1 MRTLLRVCFLAV
13 ALIVGSAARA
23 QDGYPNRAI
32 TLVVPVP
39 PGGASDFIARELGQ
53 KLAEAV
59 GQPVVISNQ
68 GGASGTIASNNVAK
82 AAPDGYTLLMSSI
95 TTHGIGPLVNTNAPY
110 DSLRDFTSI
119 LLASQLPLI
128 MTINAGHATK
138 SVAEV
143 IAYGKANP
151 GKLSFASSGNGG
163 APHLSGELFKI
174 VAGIDML
181 HVPYR
186 GSGPAVVDVG
196 GGRVDIMFDAAP
208 SLLAMIQA
216 DKLRP
221 LAAASATRV
230 QILPEVPTFAE
241 LGISGMEV
249 SLWFGISGPAGMP
262 AAVVQRLNTEIGKI
276 LQMPDIGDGFASR
289 AQCRWAARRS
299 GTTRASAANQRAG
312 ATWCARTTFRSS
324 TSEATA
330 PARDRRCS
338 AACRSPR
345 RRGSSC
351 CRSRRPRRCPRC
363 RDRRSRRVA
372 APRGRLP
379 RSSTSSVVT
388 FTAKS
393 SMARC
398 RLLNRAAR

>member
-1 MRTLLRVCFLAV
+1 MRTLLRLCFLVV
-13 ALIVGSAARA
+13 ALIVAPIARA

-39 PGGASDFIARELGQ
+39 PGGASDFIARTVGQ
-53 KLAEAV
+53 KLAEAL

-110 DSLRDFTSI
+110 NSLRDFTSI
-119 LLASQLPLI
+119 VFLADLPLI
-128 MTINAGHATK
+128 MTINAGHAMK

-186 GSGPAVVDVG
+186 GSGPAVVDLA

-216 DKLRP
+216 EKIARWRRQAAPACSSSRRCRP
-221 LAAASATRV
+221 SSSSASAVLMSHSGSGSRPGRSAGCSGAAAQHRDRQSASIARH
-230 QILPEVPTFAE
+230 Q
-241 LGISGMEV
+241 GC
-249 SLWFGISGPAGMP
+249 AGTP
-262 AAVVQRLNTEIGKI
+262 GRSA
-276 LQMPDIGDGFASR
+276 DGWS
-289 AQCRWAARRS
+289 
-299 GTTRASAANQRAG
+299 AG
-312 ATWCARTTFRSS
+312 AV
-324 TSEATA
+324 
-330 PARDRRCS
+330 
-338 AACRSPR
+338 
-345 RRGSSC
+345 
-351 CRSRRPRRCPRC
+351 
-363 RDRRSRRVA
+363 RRVG
-372 APRGRLP
+372 PR
-379 RSSTSSVVT
+379 
-388 FTAKS
+388 
-393 SMARC
+393 
-398 RLLNRAAR
+398 